1 MHLTL
6 LVPGL
11 LWPRE
16 ILHDTLFDLP
26 LPALGTLL
34 GRGNRKPCAGIDT
47 WLADTFG
54 LPLPLPS
61 APLRLLGDGGDPG
74 DNDWLCLDPVH
85 LRIDERAL
93 VVDAPE
99 RLALRA
105 DEDLALRQALA
116 PILDR
121 EIVAPVP
128 GRWYVRV
135 EAGDDIE
142 TLDLARAVGRAA
154 APDLPRGPDGPCWR
168 TRLAEAQTVL
178 HAHPVNRARA
188 DSALPAI
195 NTLWPW
201 GAGRLP
207 AGVRTSLRTI
217 RTDDAVLKGIARL
230 AGIPVEAVAFDAAG
244 GDALVRI
251 DALAGPA
258 AAYDAMSWRA
268 ALAALE
274 DAWFAPALAAL
285 RTGARRSVRLVA
297 DGDGRA
303 IDIMAGRV
311 GLWRLWRPPLPL
323 WELAP

>member
-16 ILHDTLFDLP
+16 ILRDTLFDLP

-34 GRGNRKPCAGIDT
+34 GRGRRAPCQSVEA
-47 WLADTFG
+47 WLAAAFG
-54 LPLPLPS
+54 LALPLPS

-74 DNDWLCLDPVH
+74 DAEWLCLDPVH
-85 LRIDERAL
+85 LRIEERAL

-99 RLALRA
+99 RLDLRQ

-121 EIVAPVP
+121 EIVAHTP
-128 GRWYVRV
+128 GHWYVRLT
-135 EAGDDIE
+135 ETDAIE

-154 APDLPRGPDGPCWR
+154 APDLPRGPDGPRWR

-188 DSALPAI
+188 DSPLPAV

-207 AGVRTSLRTI
+207 AGTRRAFGTLRAH
-217 RTDDAVLKGIARL
+217 DPVLNGIARL
-230 AGIPVEAVAFDAAG
+230 ADIPLAPVAFGDFADDTLVRL
-244 GDALVRI
+244 DALV
-251 DALAGPA
+251 GPA
-258 AAYDAMSWRA
+258 AAYDALSWRA
-268 ALAALE
+268 ELAAIE
-274 DAWFAPALAAL
+274 NEWFAPALAAL
-285 RTGARRSVRLVA
+285 RSGACRSVRLVA

-303 IDIMAGRV
+303 IDIAASRT
-311 GLWRLWRPPLPL
+311 GLWQMWRKPMPL